1 MSMITVQDGRFQ
13 VDAAEIGQ
21 GFGLEPAHVPELMRQ
36 GQITSRCEQGI
47 DKDAGRWRLSF
58 FHRNRALRLTV
69 DEEGRIL
76 SRARFDTSAGS

>member
-1 MSMITVQDGRFQ
+1 
-13 VDAAEIGQ
+13 
-21 GFGLEPAHVPELMRQ
+21 MRQ
-36 GQITSRCEQGI
+36 GQITSRCEQGM

-76 SRARFDTSAGS
+76 SRARFDTPSGS